1 MVRTNLIQANVF
13 VPPMFMA
20 HEPQI
25 PAMDLEGNA
34 SEIKQP
40 DTLVLT

>member
-1 MVRTNLIQANVF
+1 MVRTYLIQANVF

-20 HEPQI
+20 QEPQI
-25 PAMDLEGNA
+25 PAMDLEENV